1 MIKNRPA
8 IKDSRAPAMPDHD
21 APSAPAPRRRFRL
34 DPFWVYM
41 GVVSAWFASFGLQTT
56 LFPGVINFTL
66 AESPARL
73 GIAQAALT
81 APMLLLLPLTG
92 VLAERMDRRRLLLVF
107 HCVAGLSAAVLSA
120 MLFAGMLSYE
130 ALVVY
135 ALVVGSAGAFVMPA
149 RDSAINGVT
158 RVSQRLGRP
167 LSLQRAIVFASL
179 VQFGAQIS
187 GMGAGFLASYVGP
200 APLFAVQAA
209 ILTAGG
215 LLALSMPRL
224 PRPRVHTEPVITALL
239 TGLRTVIHSPVIWPM
254 TLIMIAVG
262 ALVVGGGFFVII
274 PVLVRDV
281 YGAGYDVLAGL
292 MVTFWVGAFF
302 SNIILARLPL
312 IERPGRTLM
321 VVQTAAALALGCIAL
336 PLSMIQLFAVIF
348 IWGLAGGVAM
358 SLSRALVQENAP
370 RRQIARVMSVYQ
382 LGLFGGMPAGAV
394 IMGYV
399 VEWMG
404 PRDAA
409 LIPAGGILAVLIVI
423 IATTPILSV
432 RRADPS

>member
-1 MIKNRPA
+1 
-8 IKDSRAPAMPDHD
+8 MPDNQD
-21 APSAPAPRRRFRL
+21 PSSRQTRRAFRP
-34 DPFWVYM
+34 DPFWAYM
-41 GVVSAWFASFGLQTT
+41 AVVSAWFASFGLQTT

-66 AESPARL
+66 AETPARL

-92 VLAERMDRRRLLLVF
+92 VLAERADRRTVLLVF
-107 HCVAGLSAAVLSA
+107 HGVAGVSAGLLAAL
-120 MLFAGMLSYE
+120 LWAGQLSYE

-135 ALVVGSAGAFVMPA
+135 ALVVGTAGAFVMPA

-158 RVSQRLGRP
+158 RVTQRLGRP

-179 VQFGAQIS
+179 VQFGAQIT
-187 GMGAGFLASYVGP
+187 GMGAGFLASFTGP
-200 APLFAVQAA
+200 APLFAVQAV
-209 ILTAGG
+209 ILILGG
-215 LLALSMPRL
+215 LAALSMPRL
-224 PRPRVHTEPVITALL
+224 PRPREQSEPFAAALL
-239 TGLRTVIHSPVIWPM
+239 TGLRTVVQSPIIWPM
-254 TLIMIAVG
+254 TLIMMAVG

-274 PVLVRDV
+274 PVLVRDI
-281 YGAGYDVLAGL
+281 YDAGYGVLSGL
-292 MVTFWVGAFF
+292 MVTFWAGAFL

-321 VVQTAAALALGCIAL
+321 VVQTIAALALGCIAL
-336 PLSMIQLFAVIF
+336 PLSLMQLFGVVF
-348 IWGLAGGVAM
+348 VWGLAGGVAM

-394 IMGYV
+394 VMGYV
-399 VEWMG
+399 VEWVG

-409 LIPAGGILAVLIVI
+409 LIPAGGILAVLLVI
-423 IATTPILSV
+423 ITVTPILSV

>member
-1 MIKNRPA
+1 
-8 IKDSRAPAMPDHD
+8 MPDNQD
-21 APSAPAPRRRFRL
+21 SSARRARRVFRP
-34 DPFWVYM
+34 DPFWAYM
-41 GVVSAWFASFGLQTT
+41 AVVSAWFASFGLQTT

-66 AESPARL
+66 AETPARL

-92 VLAERMDRRRLLLVF
+92 VLAERADRRTVLLVF
-107 HCVAGLSAAVLSA
+107 HCAAGVAAGVLAAL
-120 MLFAGMLSYE
+120 LWAGQLSYE
-130 ALVVY
+130 ALVVF
-135 ALVVGSAGAFVMPA
+135 ALVAGTAGAFVMPA

-158 RVSQRLGRP
+158 RVTQRLGRP

-179 VQFGAQIS
+179 VQFGAQIT
-187 GMGAGFLASYVGP
+187 GMAAGFLASFTGP
-200 APLFAVQAA
+200 APLFAVQAV
-209 ILTAGG
+209 ILVLGG
-215 LLALSMPRL
+215 LAALSIPRL
-224 PRPRVHTEPVITALL
+224 PRSREQSEPFVAALL
-239 TGLRTVIHSPVIWPM
+239 TGLRTVVQSPVIWPM
-254 TLIMIAVG
+254 TLIMMAVG

-274 PVLVRDV
+274 PVLVRDI
-281 YGAGYDVLAGL
+281 YDAGYGVLSGL
-292 MVTFWVGAFF
+292 MVTFWAGAFL

-321 VVQTAAALALGCIAL
+321 VVQTIAALALGCIAL
-336 PLSMIQLFAVIF
+336 PLSLIQLFGVVF
-348 IWGLAGGVAM
+348 VWGLAGGVAM

-370 RRQIARVMSVYQ
+370 KRQIARVMSVYQ

-394 IMGYV
+394 VMGYV

-409 LIPAGGILAVLIVI
+409 LIPAGGILAVLLVI
-423 IATTPILSV
+423 IFTTPILSV

>member
-1 MIKNRPA
+1 
-8 IKDSRAPAMPDHD
+8 MPDTD
-21 APSAPAPRRRFRL
+21 NTLPVPARRSFRP
-34 DPFWVYM
+34 DPFWAYM
-41 GVVSAWFASFGLQTT
+41 AVVSAWFASFGLQTT

-66 AESPARL
+66 AETPARL

-81 APMLLLLPLTG
+81 APMLFLLPLTG
-92 VLAERMDRRRLLLVF
+92 VLAERADRRTLLLTF
-107 HCVAGLSAAVLSA
+107 HLIAGLSAGVLSA
-120 MLFAGMLSYE
+120 LLFAGLLSYE

-158 RVSQRLGRP
+158 RVTQRLGRP

-179 VQFGAQIS
+179 VQFGAQIT
-187 GMGAGFLASYVGP
+187 GMGAGFLASYFGP
-200 APLFAVQAA
+200 APLFAIQAVVLA
-209 ILTAGG
+209 AGG
-215 LLALSMPRL
+215 LIALSMPRL
-224 PRPRVHTEPVITALL
+224 PRPREHSEPVITALL
-239 TGLRTVIHSPVIWPM
+239 TGMRTVLESQVIWPM

-274 PVLVRDV
+274 PVLVRDI
-281 YGAGYDVLAGL
+281 YGAGYDVLAGM
-292 MVTFWVGAFF
+292 MVTFWLGAFF

-321 VVQTAAALALGCIAL
+321 VVQTMAALALACIAL
-336 PLSMIQLFAVIF
+336 PLTLIQLFAVIF
-348 IWGLAGGVAM
+348 VWGLAGGVAM

-370 RRQIARVMSVYQ
+370 RKQIARVMSVYQ

-394 IMGYV
+394 AMGYV
-399 VEWMG
+399 VQWLG

-409 LIPAGGILAVLIVI
+409 LIPAAGILGVLIVI
-423 IATTPILSV
+423 VLTTPILSV

>member
-1 MIKNRPA
+1 MNDRPTV
-8 IKDSRAPAMPDHD
+8 SRQPY
-21 APSAPAPRRRFRL
+21 RRRFRP
-34 DPFWVYM
+34 DPFWAYM
-41 GVVSAWFASFGLQTT
+41 AVVAAWFASFGLQTT

-81 APMLLLLPLTG
+81 APMLFLLPLTG
-92 VLAERMDRRRLLLVF
+92 VLAERADRRTLLLVF
-107 HCVAGLSAAVLSA
+107 HGVAGVSAGIMAAL
-120 MLFAGMLSYE
+120 MFAGLLSYE

-158 RVSQRLGRP
+158 RVTQRLGNP

-179 VQFGAQIS
+179 VQFGAQIT

-200 APLFAVQAA
+200 APLFAVQAL
-209 ILTAGG
+209 ILVAGG
-215 LLALSMPRL
+215 AMAMSMPRL
-224 PRPRVHTEPVITALL
+224 PRPREHTEPVLTALV
-239 TGLRTVIHSPVIWPM
+239 TGLRTVISSPVIWPM

-274 PVLVRDV
+274 PVLVRDI
-281 YGAGYDVLAGL
+281 YLAGYDVLAGL
-292 MVTFWVGAFF
+292 MVTFWVGALF
-302 SNIILARLPL
+302 SNIILARMPL

-336 PLSMIQLFAVIF
+336 PLPLPALFLTIF
-348 IWGLAGGVAM
+348 VWGLAGGVAM

-370 RRQIARVMSVYQ
+370 KRQIARVMSVYQ

-409 LIPAGGILAVLIVI
+409 LIPAAGILAVLIVI
-423 IATTPILSV
+423 VLTTPILSV
-432 RRADPS
+432 KRADPS

>member
-1 MIKNRPA
+1 
-8 IKDSRAPAMPDHD
+8 MPDHR
-21 APSAPAPRRRFRL
+21 PSPAPARRRLFRP
-34 DPFWVYM
+34 DPFWAYM
-41 GVVSAWFASFGLQTT
+41 AVVAAWFASFGLQTT

-81 APMLLLLPLTG
+81 APMLFLLPLTG
-92 VLAERMDRRRLLLVF
+92 VLAERADRRTLLLVF
-107 HCVAGLSAAVLSA
+107 HCVAGVSAGIMSA
-120 MLFAGMLSYE
+120 LLYAGMLSYE

-149 RDSAINGVT
+149 RDSAVNGVT
-158 RVSQRLGRP
+158 RVTQRLGRP

-179 VQFGAQIS
+179 VQFGAQIA
-187 GMGAGFLASYVGP
+187 GMGAGFLASYTGP
-200 APLFAVQAA
+200 APLFGVQAL
-209 ILTAGG
+209 ILFAGG
-215 LLALSMPRL
+215 LIALSMPRL
-224 PRPRVHTEPVITALL
+224 PRPREHTEPVLTALV
-239 TGLRTVIHSPVIWPM
+239 TGLRTVISSPVIWPM

-274 PVLVRDV
+274 PVLVRDI
-281 YGAGYDVLAGL
+281 YLAGYDVLAGL
-292 MVTFWVGAFF
+292 MVTFWVGAFL

-321 VVQTAAALALGCIAL
+321 VVQAAAALALGCIAL
-336 PLSMIQLFAVIF
+336 PLPLPVLFVTIF
-348 IWGLAGGVAM
+348 VWGLAGGVAM

-370 RRQIARVMSVYQ
+370 KRQIARVMSVYQ

-423 IATTPILSV
+423 VLTTPILSV

>member
-1 MIKNRPA
+1 MNDRPTVFRQP
-8 IKDSRAPAMPDHD
+8 SR
-21 APSAPAPRRRFRL
+21 RLFRP
-34 DPFWVYM
+34 DPFWAYM
-41 GVVSAWFASFGLQTT
+41 AVVAAWFASFGLQTT

-81 APMLLLLPLTG
+81 APMLFLLPLTG
-92 VLAERMDRRRLLLVF
+92 VLAERADRRTLLLVF
-107 HCVAGLSAAVLSA
+107 HGVAGVSAGIMAAL
-120 MLFAGMLSYE
+120 MFAGLLSYE

-158 RVSQRLGRP
+158 RVTQRLGNP

-179 VQFGAQIS
+179 VQFGAQIT

-200 APLFAVQAA
+200 APLFAVQAL
-209 ILTAGG
+209 ILVAGG
-215 LLALSMPRL
+215 AMAMSMPRL
-224 PRPRVHTEPVITALL
+224 PRPREHTEPVLTALV
-239 TGLRTVIHSPVIWPM
+239 TGLRTVINSPVIWPM

-274 PVLVRDV
+274 PVLVRDI
-281 YGAGYDVLAGL
+281 YLAGYDVLAGL
-292 MVTFWVGAFF
+292 MVTFWVGALF
-302 SNIILARLPL
+302 SNIILARMPL

-336 PLSMIQLFAVIF
+336 PLPLPALFLTIF
-348 IWGLAGGVAM
+348 VWGLAGGVAM

-370 RRQIARVMSVYQ
+370 KRQIARVMSVYQ

-409 LIPAGGILAVLIVI
+409 LIPAAGILAVLIVI
-423 IATTPILSV
+423 VLTTPILSV
-432 RRADPS
+432 KRADPS

>member
-1 MIKNRPA
+1 MPEDQQTPA
-8 IKDSRAPAMPDHD
+8 RT
-21 APSAPAPRRRFRL
+21 PRRAFRP
-34 DPFWVYM
+34 DPFWAYM
-41 GVVSAWFASFGLQTT
+41 VVVSAWFASFGLQTT

-81 APMLLLLPLTG
+81 APMLFLLPLTG
-92 VLAERMDRRRLLLVF
+92 VLAERADRRTMLLVF
-107 HCVAGLSAAVLSA
+107 HVIAGLSAGVLA
-120 MLFAGMLSYE
+120 ALLFAGMLSYE

-158 RVSQRLGRP
+158 RVTQRLGRP

-179 VQFGAQIS
+179 VQFGAQIT
-187 GMGAGFLASYVGP
+187 GMGAGFLASFTGP
-200 APLFAVQAA
+200 APLFAIQAC
-209 ILTAGG
+209 ILVAGG
-215 LLALSMPRL
+215 LVALSMPRL
-224 PRPRVHTEPVITALL
+224 PRPREHSEPVLTALL

-274 PVLVRDV
+274 PVLVRDI
-281 YGAGYDVLAGL
+281 YGAGYGVLAGL

-302 SNIILARLPL
+302 SNVILARMPL

-321 VVQTAAALALGCIAL
+321 VVQTMAALALGCIAL
-336 PLSMIQLFAVIF
+336 PLSLIQLFAVIF

-399 VEWMG
+399 VQWMG

-409 LIPAGGILAVLIVI
+409 LIPAVGILAVLIVI
-423 IATTPILSV
+423 VLTTPILSV

>member
-1 MIKNRPA
+1 MA
-8 IKDSRAPAMPDHD
+8 DDSLTPL
-21 APSAPAPRRRFRL
+21 PAPRRRGFRP
-34 DPFWVYM
+34 DPFWAYM
-41 GVVSAWFASFGLQTT
+41 AVVSAWFASFGLQTT

-73 GIAQAALT
+73 GLAQAALT
-81 APMLLLLPLTG
+81 APMLFLLPLTG
-92 VLAERMDRRRLLLVF
+92 VLAERADRRTLLLVF
-107 HCVAGLSAAVLSA
+107 HCVASVSAAALA
-120 MLFAGMLSYE
+120 ALLFAGRLSYE

-135 ALVVGSAGAFVMPA
+135 ALVVGTAGAFVMPA

-158 RVSQRLGRP
+158 RVTQRLGRP

-200 APLFAVQAA
+200 APLFAVQAL

-215 LLALSMPRL
+215 LMALSMPRL
-224 PRPRVHTEPVITALL
+224 PRPREHAEPVVSALL
-239 TGLRTVIHSPVIWPM
+239 TGLRTVINSPVIWPM
-254 TLIMIAVG
+254 TLIMVAVG

-274 PVLVRDV
+274 PVLVRDI
-281 YGAGYDVLAGL
+281 YGAGYGVLSGL
-292 MVTFWVGAFF
+292 MVTFWLGAFF

-321 VVQTAAALALGCIAL
+321 VVQAAAALAVGCIAL
-336 PLSMIQLFAVIF
+336 PLSLIQLFAVIF
-348 IWGLAGGVAM
+348 VWGLAGGVAM

-409 LIPAGGILAVLIVI
+409 LIPAIGILAVLVVIVL
-423 IATTPILSV
+423 TTPILSV